1 MSDSNKDQKFF
12 TLIPP
17 GTKISFV
24 ANRWRYITVSIL
36 LVLLS
41 LGALVYN
48 QVSKGSILN
57 FGIDF
62 AGGSQVR
69 LRLDADKDPGVEAIR
84 DALDEAGYDGA
95 SAVIVPDSDHEVM
108 VRVKETLSIDDK
120 QVEACEAA
128 AKTVLRVDGNGET
141 SLLSFNHPPGGSKLF
156 FGYDAEPNYKD
167 LENKVNAAGCE
178 GTADKGFGGKEGE
191 SPAEFALIGV
201 GAKIRGEFDAKFGE
215 GTVAEIVRS
224 ETVGATV
231 GEQLKEDGA
240 KSMLYAIGFIFLF
253 VMIRFDLRFAPGGIV
268 ALTHDAILVIGA
280 FAITGKEFN
289 LQTIAA
295 ILTIIGYSINDT
307 IVVFDRVR
315 ERVALH
321 RDEPI
326 DKVTNDALNDTLSRT
341 ILTSGTTLL
350 VVLAT
355 YVMGAGPIKDFAF
368 ALIIGVLVGTFSS
381 LYIATPVFLYVNKR
395 FYGGRGHLQWADE
408 GKEGTGTLL
417 TGKHKALPGGDAG
430 ESEGESPKEG
440 AGAEGGTPRKKTRR
454 RRRRPRPSS
463 EE

>member
-1 MSDSNKDQKFF
+1 MSEKKQKFF
-12 TLIPP
+12 ELVPS
-17 GTKISFV
+17 GTSIAFV
-24 ANRWRYITVSIL
+24 KNRWRYISISIL
-36 LVLLS
+36 LVVMSFGTLI
-41 LGALVYN
+41 YN
-48 QVSKGSILN
+48 QISTGSILN

-69 LRLDADKDPGVEAIR
+69 LRLAADKDPGIDGIR
-84 DALDEAGYDGA
+84 SALEEGGYEGA
-95 SAVIVPDSDHEVM
+95 SVVTVPDSEHEVL
-108 VRVKETLSIDDK
+108 VRVKETLSIDEE
-120 QVEACEAA
+120 QIEAC
-128 AKTVLRVDGNGET
+128 RVAVESVQSADGAGT
-141 SLLSFNHPPGGSKLF
+141 SALLSFNHPPGGSKLF
-156 FGYDAEPNYKD
+156 FGYDQEPNYRD
-167 LENKVNAAGCE
+167 LETKVNAAGCL

-201 GAKIRGEFDAKFGE
+201 GAKIKTEFDTRFGE
-215 GTVAEIVRS
+215 NTVVEIVRS
-224 ETVGATV
+224 ETVGAKV
-231 GEQLKEDGA
+231 GGQLKEDGA

-280 FAITGKEFN
+280 FALTGKEFN

-326 DKVTNDALNDTLSRT
+326 EKTTNDALNDTLSRT

-350 VVLAT
+350 VVIAT
-355 YVMGAGPIKDFAF
+355 YTMGAGPIKDFAF

-381 LYIATPVFLYVNKR
+381 LYIATPVFLWVNKR
-395 FYGGRGHLQWADE
+395 FYGGRGHLQWADDD
-408 GKEGTGTLL
+408 KEGTGKLL
-417 TGKHKALPGGDAG
+417 SDDEGGGADAD
-430 ESEGESPKEG
+430 
-440 AGAEGGTPRKKTRR
+440 AEGGAEAEAGASEAAGEPGKKKASRRR
-454 RRRRPRPSS
+454 RRRRPQS
-463 EE
+463 

>member
-1 MSDSNKDQKFF
+1 MSDSKNQKFF
-12 TLIPP
+12 ELIPS
-17 GTKISFV
+17 GTEIAFI
-24 ANRWRYITVSIL
+24 ANRWRYITISIV
-36 LVLLS
+36 LVLAS
-41 LGALVYN
+41 FAAMAYN
-48 QVSKGSILN
+48 QATSGSILN

-69 LRLDADKDPGVEAIR
+69 LRFEADKDPGVDSIR
-84 DALDEAGYDGA
+84 DALVEAGYE
-95 SAVIVPDSDHEVM
+95 SSSVVTVPDSEHEVL
-108 VRVKETLSIDDK
+108 VRVKETLSID
-120 QVEACEAA
+120 EAKVKACTAA
-128 AKTVLRVDGNGET
+128 VQTVLRVDGTGTTE
-141 SLLSFNHPPGGSKLF
+141 LLSFNHPEGGSKLF

-167 LENKVNAAGCE
+167 LENKVNDAGCQ
-178 GTADKGFGGKEGE
+178 GTADKGFGAKEGE

-201 GAKIRGEFDAKFGE
+201 GSKIRSEFDAKFGD
-215 GTVAEIVRS
+215 GAVAEIVRS
-224 ETVGATV
+224 ETVGAKV
-231 GEQLKEDGA
+231 GGQLKEDGA

-295 ILTIIGYSINDT
+295 ILTVIGYSINDT

-355 YVMGAGPIKDFAF
+355 FFMGAGPIKDFAF

-381 LYIATPVFLYVNKR
+381 LYIATPVFLWVNKR
-395 FYGGRGHLQWADE
+395 FYGGRGHLQALEEEDQ
-408 GKEGTGTLL
+408 GTGTLL
-417 TGKHKALPGGDAG
+417 SGGDAG
-430 ESEGESPKEG
+430 DAGGAAGGEVLDATEAAP
-440 AGAEGGTPRKKTRR
+440 AEDGGGSRKKTRR